1 MSSKYIKERTVKMY
15 QIEILKDSPKGAFT
29 KTIANKKS
37 NKASNLFT
45 ILNLYEFEL
54 FPTGYDTLNDAV
66 LDALANIK
74 ENKQNLYAKYQAD
87 IDNLLRLKQCLDFES
102 NNANDNAVGSLED
115 IITGDISDL
124 TENEDLVNTILTEIS
139 SFNIGVSYQQ
149 IS

>member
-74 ENKQNLYAKYQAD
+74 ENKQKLYAKYQAD

-102 NNANDNAVGSLED
+102 NNTNDNAVGNLED

-124 TENEDLVNTILTEIS
+124 AENEDIADAILTEIS

>member
-1 MSSKYIKERTVKMY
+1 MH

-29 KTIANKKS
+29 KTITSKKS
-37 NKASNLFT
+37 NKSSDLFT
-45 ILNLYEFEL
+45 ILSLYEFEL

-74 ENKQNLYAKYQAD
+74 ENKQKLYAKYQAD

-102 NNANDNAVGSLED
+102 NNANDNAVGSLEE
-115 IITGDISDL
+115 IISGDISDL
-124 TENEDLVNTILTEIS
+124 TENEDIADAILTEIS

-149 IS
+149 VS

>member
-1 MSSKYIKERTVKMY
+1 MY
-15 QIEILKDSPKGAFT
+15 KIEILKDSPKGALT

-37 NKASNLFT
+37 NKASDLFT
-45 ILNLYEFEL
+45 ILNLYEFEI

-66 LDALANIK
+66 LDALTNIK
-74 ENKQNLYAKYQAD
+74 KNKQKLYAKYQAD

-124 TENEDLVNTILTEIS
+124 TENEDLVNAILTEIS
-139 SFNIGVSYQQ
+139 GFNIGVSYQQ
-149 IS
+149 VS

>member
-1 MSSKYIKERTVKMY
+1 MY

-29 KTIANKKS
+29 KTITSKKS
-37 NKASNLFT
+37 NKASDLFT
-45 ILNLYEFEL
+45 ILNLYEFEI

-66 LDALANIK
+66 LDTLANIK
-74 ENKQNLYAKYQAD
+74 ENKQKLYAKYQAD

-124 TENEDLVNTILTEIS
+124 TENEDLANAILTEIS
-139 SFNIGVSYQQ
+139 GFNIGISYQQ
-149 IS
+149 VN

>member
-1 MSSKYIKERTVKMY
+1 MY

-29 KTIANKKS
+29 KTITSKES
-37 NKASNLFT
+37 NKASDLFA
-45 ILNLYEFEL
+45 ILNLYEFEI

-74 ENKQNLYAKYQAD
+74 ENKQKLYAKYQAD

-124 TENEDLVNTILTEIS
+124 TENEDLVNAILTEIS
-139 SFNIGVSYQQ
+139 GFNIGVSYQQ
-149 IS
+149 VN

>member
-1 MSSKYIKERTVKMY
+1 MY
-15 QIEILKDSPKGAFT
+15 RIEILKDSPKGAFT
-29 KTIANKKS
+29 KTITSKKS
-37 NKASNLFT
+37 NKASDLFT
-45 ILNLYEFEL
+45 ILNLYEFEI

-139 SFNIGVSYQQ
+139 GFNIGISYQQ
-149 IS
+149 VN

>member
-1 MSSKYIKERTVKMY
+1 MVKMY

-29 KTIANKKS
+29 KTITSKKS
-37 NKASNLFT
+37 NKSFDLFT
-45 ILNLYEFEL
+45 ILSLYEFEL

-66 LDALANIK
+66 LDALSNIK
-74 ENKQNLYAKYQAD
+74 ENKQKLYAKYQAD

-115 IITGDISDL
+115 IIAGDISDL
-124 TENEDLVNTILTEIS
+124 TENEDLVNAILTEIS

-149 IS
+149 VS

>member
-1 MSSKYIKERTVKMY
+1 MY

-29 KTIANKKS
+29 KTITSKES
-37 NKASNLFT
+37 NKVSDLFA
-45 ILNLYEFEL
+45 ILNLYEFEI

-74 ENKQNLYAKYQAD
+74 ENKQKLYAKYQAD

-124 TENEDLVNTILTEIS
+124 TENEDLVNAILTEIS
-139 SFNIGVSYQQ
+139 GFNIGISYQQ
-149 IS
+149 VN

>member
-1 MSSKYIKERTVKMY
+1 MVKMY

-29 KTIANKKS
+29 KTITSKKS
-37 NKASNLFT
+37 KKSSDLFT

-66 LDALANIK
+66 LDALSNIK
-74 ENKQNLYAKYQAD
+74 KNKEKLYAKYQAD
-87 IDNLLRLKQCLDFES
+87 IDNLFRLKQCLDFES

-124 TENEDLVNTILTEIS
+124 AENEDIADAILTEIS

>member
-1 MSSKYIKERTVKMY
+1 MY

-29 KTIANKKS
+29 KTIASKKS
-37 NKASNLFT
+37 NKVSDLFT

-74 ENKQNLYAKYQAD
+74 ENKQKLYAKYQAD

-124 TENEDLVNTILTEIS
+124 TENEDLVNAILTEIS
-139 SFNIGVSYQQ
+139 GFNIGVSYQQ
-149 IS
+149 VS

>member
-1 MSSKYIKERTVKMY
+1 MVKMY
-15 QIEILKDSPKGAFT
+15 QIEILKDSPKGAFS
-29 KTIANKKS
+29 KTIASKKS
-37 NKASNLFT
+37 NKSSDLFT
-45 ILNLYEFEL
+45 TLNLYEFEL

-66 LDALANIK
+66 LDALSNIK
-74 ENKQNLYAKYQAD
+74 ENKQKLYAKYQAD

-124 TENEDLVNTILTEIS
+124 TENEDLADAILTEIS

-149 IS
+149 VS

>member
-1 MSSKYIKERTVKMY
+1 MY
-15 QIEILKDSPKGAFT
+15 RIEILKYSPKGAFT
-29 KTIANKKS
+29 KTITSKKS
-37 NKASNLFT
+37 NKASDLFT
-45 ILNLYEFEL
+45 ILNLYEFEI

-74 ENKQNLYAKYQAD
+74 ENKQTLYAKYQAD

-124 TENEDLVNTILTEIS
+124 TENEDLVNAILTEIS
-139 SFNIGVSYQQ
+139 GFNIGISYQQ
-149 IS
+149 VN

>member
-1 MSSKYIKERTVKMY
+1 MSSKYTKERTVKMY
-15 QIEILKDSPKGAFT
+15 KIEILKDSPKGALT

-37 NKASNLFT
+37 NKASDLFT
-45 ILNLYEFEL
+45 ILNLYEFEI

-66 LDALANIK
+66 LDALTNIK
-74 ENKQNLYAKYQAD
+74 KNKQKLYSKYQAD

-124 TENEDLVNTILTEIS
+124 TENEDLVNAILTEIS
-139 SFNIGVSYQQ
+139 GFNIGVSYQQ
-149 IS
+149 VS

>member
-74 ENKQNLYAKYQAD
+74 ENKQKLYVKYQAD

-102 NNANDNAVGSLED
+102 NNTNDNAVGSLED

-124 TENEDLVNTILTEIS
+124 AENEDIADAILTEIS

>member
-1 MSSKYIKERTVKMY
+1 MSSKYIKERTVQMY

-66 LDALANIK
+66 LDALASIK
-74 ENKQNLYAKYQAD
+74 ENKQKLYAKYQAD

-102 NNANDNAVGSLED
+102 NNTNDNAVGSLED

-124 TENEDLVNTILTEIS
+124 AENEDIADAILTEIS
-139 SFNIGVSYQQ
+139 SFNIGISYQQ

>member
-74 ENKQNLYAKYQAD
+74 ENKQKLYAKYQAD

-102 NNANDNAVGSLED
+102 NNTNDNAVGSLED

-124 TENEDLVNTILTEIS
+124 AENEDIADAILTEIS

>member
-1 MSSKYIKERTVKMY
+1 MSSKYTKERTVKMY
-15 QIEILKDSPKGAFT
+15 KIEILKDSPKGALT

-37 NKASNLFT
+37 NKASDLFT
-45 ILNLYEFEL
+45 ILNLYEFEI

-66 LDALANIK
+66 LDALTNIK
-74 ENKQNLYAKYQAD
+74 KNKQKLYAKYQAD

-124 TENEDLVNTILTEIS
+124 TENEDLVNAILTEIS
-139 SFNIGVSYQQ
+139 GFNIGVSYQQ
-149 IS
+149 VS